1 MATLPPLVDRLHELV
16 AALRAAGV
24 AVAVSEDIEVV
35 AGLRHID
42 LLEREQLRAGL
53 ATLLVKS
60 NVHRPLF
67 DDLFDLYF
75 PARAGRPPE
84 LGMTGDCSDGYLE
97 RLLEELM
104 EGDDAAVRRM
114 AREAV
119 ERFGRAEDGESWFQ
133 YRVLRAVDLA
143 DLLDQLLAARAD
155 VASGEPTELERRLWR
170 DEFEARLRT
179 FREEVEADIRRRY
192 AEQNGAERVADRMIQ
207 APLVERDLFRV
218 SPEERRE
225 LAAQIRPLAR
235 KLAARIAVKRRQGRD
250 GRLDVR
256 RTLRR
261 SLSTGGVPFDP
272 VFRPRRPHKPEL
284 YVLCDLSAS
293 VAAFARFTL
302 MLVHALQDQFA
313 RVRSFAFVD
322 TLDEVTDV
330 IGGDPLDISVG
341 RMLREAEVVWFDGH
355 SDYGYSLEVFH
366 RRCASDLTPRST
378 VLILGDAR
386 NNYRRANDHL
396 LEDIAHRSRRL
407 LWLNPESRRLWGTG
421 DSIAHRYAAH
431 CDDMVEVRNLKQ
443 LAEFVERLT

>member
-1 MATLPPLVDRLHELV
+1 MATVPPLVDRLHELV

-35 AGLRHID
+35 AGLRHVD
-42 LLEREQLRAGL
+42 LLEREQLRAAL
-53 ATLLVKS
+53 AALLVKS
-60 NVHRPLF
+60 NVHRPVF
-67 DDLFDLYF
+67 DDLFDVYF
-75 PARAGRPPE
+75 PARSGLPPD
-84 LGMTGDCSDGYLE
+84 LGAASGDSESYLE
-97 RLLEELM
+97 RLLVELM
-104 EGDDAAVRRM
+104 EGNETAVRRL

-155 VASGEPTELERRLWR
+155 VASGEPTDLERRLWR
-170 DEFEARLRT
+170 DEFEARLRS

-192 AEQNGAERVADRMIQ
+192 TEQHGAERVADRMIQ
-207 APLVERDLFRV
+207 APLIERDLFRI
-218 SPEERRE
+218 SPDERRE

-235 KLAARIAVKRRQGRD
+235 KLASRIAAKRRLGRD

-261 SLSTGGVPFDP
+261 SLGTGGVPFDP

-284 YVLCDLSAS
+284 YVLCDISGS

-322 TLDEVTDV
+322 TLDEVTDA
-330 IGGDPLDISVG
+330 IGGDPLEISVG
-341 RMLREAEVVWFDGH
+341 QMLREAEVVWFDGR
-355 SDYGYSLEVFH
+355 SDYGHSLEVFH
-366 RRCASDLTPRST
+366 RRWADDLTPRST

-396 LEDIAHRSRRL
+396 LEDMAHRARRL

-431 CDDMVEVRNLKQ
+431 CDDMVEVRNLRQ
-443 LAEFVERLT
+443 LAEFVGQLT